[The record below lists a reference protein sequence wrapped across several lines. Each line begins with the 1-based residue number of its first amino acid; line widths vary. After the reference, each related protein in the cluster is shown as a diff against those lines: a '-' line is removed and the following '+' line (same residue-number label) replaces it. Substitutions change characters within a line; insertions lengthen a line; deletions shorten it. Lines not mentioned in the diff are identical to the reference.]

1 MLESRHF
8 NLSPLT
14 HISAVAKDSSRQHML
29 RKARVHS
36 KNMAGV
42 LSCLGG
48 VMPVYRSLA
57 MCAVETF
64 VCRIAESSD
73 STARDLLYSRLE
85 LWHRWLAHQPWFIEG
100 TWQTEEPQLTK
111 RSFPS
116 KEFP

>member
-1 MLESRHF
+1 
-8 NLSPLT
+8 
-14 HISAVAKDSSRQHML
+14 
-29 RKARVHS
+29 
-36 KNMAGV
+36 
-42 LSCLGG
+42 
-48 VMPVYRSLA
+48 

-111 RSFPS
+111 RSFPIS
-116 KEFP
+116 RVFS